1 MNTQPQTSPL
11 NIIPPGMSLT
21 CFILTTQPVPLTCPK
36 PPARPKREN
45 RSTFTRPPGMTA
57 DQAIDAAI
65 KAEGR
70 PMTQT
75 ELQHAIGQVDLFKRL
90 TNRVRAGT
98 LLKAKVATVGARN
111 GCKTH
116 YYALPAMKKQLEN
129 MG

>member
-1 MNTQPQTSPL
+1 MIPKTSTGRISQTAYILLNT
-11 NIIPPGMSLT
+11 NPG
-21 CFILTTQPVPLTCPK
+21 PLTCPK
-36 PPARPKREN
+36 PPAKAPAKPKPEN

-90 TNRVRAGT
+90 ANRAAAGT
-98 LLKAKVATVGARN
+98 LLKAKVATVGARS
-111 GCKTH
+111 GCKTN
-116 YYALPAMKKQLEN
+116 YYALPGMEKQLEN